1 MRVISAIPQAAEA
14 WPPLAALLAGG
25 LPQSMLCVGP
35 WGSGVVE
42 LTDLFLDAMLCLA
55 PRSDQ
60 TACGQCRSCILQRQ
74 GVHPDLLRL
83 QAEEEGKLI
92 GIDQVRAAADFLS
105 YTPQIAARRVLRV
118 EPAEALAPAAANAF
132 LKTLEEPPPRS
143 HIVLLS
149 AAPSRLLP
157 TIRSR
162 LQRLPMRLAGRA
174 ETQQW
179 LREKGVPESAA
190 ARLARWAGDRPL
202 WAWQAW
208 QDGVLR
214 EREQWIPQLLALPHE
229 GIGAA
234 LALAESWSKAATLP
248 VLREI
253 ALSILEDLLRL
264 RLGLVETL
272 VNDDYITKLQSLAGS
287 ASPGALWSC
296 EALWRKLPVTLKQN
310 RNQLIL
316 LEDMIFA
323 WYAIWAGRT
332 KEHGRS
338 A

>member
-14 WPPLAALLAGG
+14 WPSLAALLAGG
-25 LPQSMLCVGP
+25 VPQSMLCAGP

-60 TACGQCRSCILQRQ
+60 SACGQCRSCLLQRQ
-74 GVHPDLLRL
+74 GAHPDLLRL

-92 GIDQVRAAADFLS
+92 SIDQVRAAADFLS

-118 EPAEALAPAAANAF
+118 EPAEALAPAAANAL
-132 LKTLEEPPPRS
+132 LKTLEEPPPRA

-179 LREKGVPESAA
+179 LREKGAPEAAA

-214 EREQWIPQLLALPHE
+214 EREQWIPQLLALSQE

-253 ALSILEDLLRL
+253 ALSILEDLLHL
-264 RLGLVETL
+264 RLGLVEIV
-272 VNDDYITKLQSLAGS
+272 VNDDYITKLQSMAGS
-287 ASPGALWSC
+287 ASLAALWNC
-296 EALWRKLPVTLKQN
+296 ESLWRKLPVTLKQN
-310 RNQLIL
+310 RNNLII
-316 LEDMIFA
+316 LEEIILA
-323 WYAIWAGRT
+323 WHAIWAGRAD
-332 KEHGRS
+332 EHGRS

>member
-14 WPPLAALLAGG
+14 WPFLAALLTGG
-25 LPQSMLCVGP
+25 LPQSVLCVGP

-42 LTDLFLDAMLCLA
+42 LTDLFLDAMLCLE

-60 TACGQCRSCILQRQ
+60 SACGQCRSCILQGQ
-74 GVHPDLLRL
+74 GTHPDLLRL

-92 GIDQVRAAADFLS
+92 SIDQVRAAADFLS
-105 YTPQIAARRVLRV
+105 YTPQIAKRLVLRV

-132 LKTLEEPPPRS
+132 LKTLEEPPPRA

-149 AAPSRLLP
+149 AAPSHLLP

-179 LREKGVPESAA
+179 LREKGVPEAA
-190 ARLARWAGDRPL
+190 ALRLARWGGDRPL

-208 QDGVLR
+208 QDGILR
-214 EREQWIPQLLALPHE
+214 EREQWIPQLLALPQG

-234 LALAESWSKAATLP
+234 LALAETWSKAATLP

-253 ALSILEDLLRL
+253 ALSIIEDLLRL
-264 RLGLVETL
+264 RLGLVERP
-272 VNDDYITKLQSLAGS
+272 VNDDYIAKLQSMVDS
-287 ASPGALWSC
+287 ASLDALWTC
-296 EALWRKLPVTLKQN
+296 ESLWRNLPVALKQN
-310 RNQLIL
+310 RNQLIILEEIL
-316 LEDMIFA
+316 LA
-323 WYAIWAGRT
+323 WYAIWAGRAE
-332 KEHGRS
+332 EHGRS